1 MPKSLSVGDTAPNFD
16 LTSTED
22 VLLMLCDEVP
32 RTAVILYFC
41 HDVESDEVRSD
52 LVALG
57 RWRDKLMAE
66 RTKIMVVSRA
76 KMPALKAVQAD
87 LTLRFPLL
95 NDDRNF
101 TTAYGIEAVS
111 EDENP
116 RPAMFLVDRQQRVVW
131 AANPV
136 GGVETAM
143 SAVQGVAKSLQS
155 TTENY
160 PKSVVNRLV
169 DRWVH

>member
-1 MPKSLSVGDTAPNFD
+1 MANNLSVGDTAPNFD

-22 VLLMLCDEVP
+22 VLLMLRDEVP
-32 RTAVILYFC
+32 RTAVLLYFC
-41 HDVESDEVRSD
+41 HDVADEAVRGD

-66 RTKIMVVSRA
+66 RAKIMVVSAA
-76 KMPALKAVQAD
+76 KMPALQSVQAD
-87 LTLRFPLL
+87 LKLRFPLL
-95 NDDRNF
+95 TDDRNF
-101 TTAYGIEAVS
+101 SAAYGVEATG
-111 EDENP
+111 EDP
-116 RPAMFLVDRQQRVVW
+116 PLPALFLVDRQQRVVW

-136 GGVETAM
+136 AGVEASM
-143 SAVQGVAKSLQS
+143 PAIEAAAKGLRS